1 MPHPS
6 EYHIVVRRP
15 VQRLIPASLVLLGM
29 LSLPLLLVSISPAQ
43 TNGVTSGTTH
53 AVGIPNSNASAN
65 ARIPTSSKTPPPTA
79 PTRSVPQ
86 PQPRPLTGGFYYPYV
101 YAVPVPYPVN
111 VDDNGAPGDNDPDYQ
126 GGPTIF
132 DRRGAG
138 PYSYIPPSSESPAES
153 NAEELSAQY
162 PSAADS
168 SPDPEPPPLPTTLI
182 FKDGHQ
188 LEIENYAI
196 VNQTLYDLTPGH
208 PRKIALAD
216 LDLPA
221 TQKQNDDRGVPF
233 DLPPQAQA
241 N

>member
-1 MPHPS
+1 MPHPL
-6 EYHIVVRRP
+6 EYHVVVRRP
-15 VQRLIPASLVLLGM
+15 VQRMIPASIALFAT
-29 LSLPLLLVSISPAQ
+29 LPLLLVSISLAQ
-43 TNGVTSGTTH
+43 TNGATSGAIH
-53 AVGIPNSNASAN
+53 AISTPNSNGSATS
-65 ARIPTSSKTPPPTA
+65 RIPTSSKIPPPTA
-79 PTRSVPQ
+79 PTRTVPQ
-86 PQPRPLTGGFYYPYV
+86 PQPRPLTGQAFYYPYV
-101 YAVPVPYPVN
+101 YAVPYPIN

-138 PYSYIPPSSESPAES
+138 PYSYIPPSSDSQAES
-153 NAEELSAQY
+153 NAREDSAQY
-162 PSAADS
+162 ASAADS
-168 SPDPEPPPLPTTLI
+168 SPDPEPPPAPTMLI

-208 PRKIALAD
+208 HRKIALAD

-221 TQKQNDDRGVPF
+221 TQKQNDDRGVIF
-233 DLPPQAQA
+233 DLPPEAQT

>member
-1 MPHPS
+1 MTHPL
-6 EYHIVVRRP
+6 EYHIDVRRP
-15 VQRLIPASLVLLGM
+15 VQRMIPASLALLTM
-29 LSLPLLLVSISPAQ
+29 LPFLLVSSSHAQ
-43 TNGVTSGTTH
+43 TNGATSSTAH
-53 AVGIPNSNASAN
+53 AISTPNSSVSAAS
-65 ARIPTSSKTPPPTA
+65 RVPTSSKTPPPTT
-79 PTRSVPQ
+79 PTRPVPQ
-86 PQPRPLTGGFYYPYV
+86 PESRPSTGQAFYYPYV

-111 VDDNGAPGDNDPDYQ
+111 VDDNGASADADPDYQ
-126 GGPTIF
+126 GGPTVF
-132 DRRGAG
+132 DRRGSG

-153 NAEELSAQY
+153 NAEELSAQD
-162 PSAADS
+162 ALTADS
-168 SPDPEPPPLPTTLI
+168 NSDPEPPSAPTMLV

-196 VNQTLYDLTPGH
+196 VNMTLYDLTPGH

-221 TQKQNDDRGVPF
+221 TQKQNDDRGVTF